1 MAASNVPNDVND
13 VPLTGYLAI
22 MLYRNWR
29 VLRSAG
35 RKDVVDPKFILRVLA
50 FGIYIF
56 FGMM

>member
-1 MAASNVPNDVND
+1 MAASNVPNDVNG

-29 VLRSAG
+29 VLHSAG
-35 RKDVVDPKFILRVLA
+35 LRGVVDPKFILRVLV